1 LQCNPKFERPRSVE
15 TAIKTVPLQVSG
27 AEPNVVFAGW
37 DDGETGD
44 FKCLTLSNS
53 SPVLLGSW
61 GFSLSRG
68 RGGEGSAS
76 GGMAG
81 ALSTASGIRPIR
93 ERLNLRRR
101 ASRVLGKRQAL
112 ATGREGAAI
121 SCSVLAAHPIT
132 PSGRP
137 SQSGR
142 QLQASCSCRD
152 HIGGVTPSRPTRHAR
167 PCNVPSGCLTAATA
181 ECAMERFL
189 AFAAADLV
197 HLRTPTRYKSSQP
210 YPRDRRP
217 TSSSVS

>member
-1 LQCNPKFERPRSVE
+1 VSHSVQLKPRPFRKLGLFFESRPRRRRVGERRNGGRALYSLRYPPNPRAAQFAE
-15 TAIKTVPLQVSG
+15 AGVSG
-27 AEPNVVFAGW
+27 F
-37 DDGETGD
+37 
-44 FKCLTLSNS
+44 
-53 SPVLLGSW
+53 
-61 GFSLSRG
+61 
-68 RGGEGSAS
+68 
-76 GGMAG
+76 
-81 ALSTASGIRPIR
+81 
-93 ERLNLRRR
+93 
-101 ASRVLGKRQAL
+101 GKRQAL